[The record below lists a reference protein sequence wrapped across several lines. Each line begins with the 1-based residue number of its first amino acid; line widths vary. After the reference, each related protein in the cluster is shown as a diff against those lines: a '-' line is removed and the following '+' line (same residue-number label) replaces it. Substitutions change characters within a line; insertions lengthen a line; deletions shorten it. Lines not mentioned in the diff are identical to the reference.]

1 MDVFYSFPTET
12 LVLNATE
19 ARIKAI
25 YKAARIGLRGDT
37 LALAAGMRPQEY
49 RRLIQFHPEAELA
62 EMKGHADG
70 EAEMAAVLRK
80 SALGGDAKAA
90 LDVLKHK
97 HGWVAKQH
105 VEIQVDD
112 RISILKALE
121 MANARVDALASTAP
135 AVQIAVQ
142 SVIEGI
148 AISHAE
154 P

>member
-1 MDVFYSFPTET
+1 
-12 LVLNATE
+12 
-19 ARIKAI
+19 
-25 YKAARIGLRGDT
+25 
-37 LALAAGMRPQEY
+37 
-49 RRLIQFHPEAELA
+49 
-62 EMKGHADG
+62 
-70 EAEMAAVLRK
+70 MAAVLRK